1 MELTELLKN
10 GKFVITSEIGP
21 PKGWQVQHQLR
32 DAETYLKGLVDAINV
47 TDNQSS
53 VMRLS
58 PLAMC
63 HFLKERGMEPVFQIT
78 CRDRNRIA
86 LQSDILA
93 AASFG
98 VENLLLLTGDH
109 PLLGDHKDAKPVF
122 DLDSVSLIYAVKK
135 LESGEDLAGNK
146 LEGEPPK
153 FCIGAVVS
161 PCADNIDSQLFKM
174 EKKIKAG
181 AEFFQTQLIF
191 EVEKFAAFMDKV
203 RENFGTDIYILA
215 GITILKSV
223 GMAKYMNE
231 NVAGVFVPDNIIEEL
246 KKDKERT
253 KSGQTGVEIA
263 ARIIKELKPLCHGI
277 HIMPLGWDSKLP
289 EVLKL
294 ASLV

>member
-1 MELTELLKN
+1 MELVELLRR

-21 PKGWQVQHQLR
+21 PKGWQVQHQLHE
-32 DAETYLKGLVDAINV
+32 AETYLKGLVDAINV

-53 VMRLS
+53 VMRFGS
-58 PLAMC
+58 LAMC
-63 HFLKERGMEPVFQIT
+63 HFLKERGMEPVFQVT

-86 LQSDILA
+86 LQSDILSA
-93 AASFG
+93 AALG
-98 VENLLLLTGDH
+98 IENLLLLTGDH
-109 PLLGDHKDAKPVF
+109 PILGDHKDAKPVF

-135 LESGEDLAGNK
+135 LENGEDLAGNK

-181 AEFFQTQLIF
+181 AEFFQTQLVF
-191 EVEKFAAFMDKV
+191 EVEKFALFMEKV
-203 RENFGTDIYILA
+203 KENFGNEAYILA

-231 NVAGVFVPDNIIEEL
+231 NVAGVFVPDSFIEEL
-246 KKDKERT
+246 KRDKEKT

-263 ARIIKELKPLCHGI
+263 AKLIRELKPLCHGI
-277 HIMPLGWDSKLP
+277 HIMPLGWDSKVP